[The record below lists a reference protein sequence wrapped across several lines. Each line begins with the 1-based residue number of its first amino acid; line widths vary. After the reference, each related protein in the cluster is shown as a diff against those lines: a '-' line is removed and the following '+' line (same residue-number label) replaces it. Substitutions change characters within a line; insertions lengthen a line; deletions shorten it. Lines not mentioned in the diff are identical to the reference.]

1 MYRRDTRDISRGW
14 GGESG
19 SRREFFPWHEWVSR
33 AETQDGRA
41 VTHRHRRM
49 TLTLASFCDV
59 ASFALHLD
67 GAALLGRLD
76 AMASLSRARQWPR
89 ALRNQLL
96 FQLLFPPSTA
106 NRWMSRW
113 LDRLYKHLQ

>member
-1 MYRRDTRDISRGW
+1 MDGAASQGRG
-14 GGESG
+14 G
-19 SRREFFPWHEWVSR
+19 SFFPWHEWVSR

-59 ASFALHLD
+59 ASFALRLD

-113 LDRLYKHLQ
+113 LNRLYGRVQ